1 MQSKKR
7 KLMNSI
13 FILHPWGFVI
23 FLLLG
28 TGLFIFTATKIQIP
42 VYTTV
47 ETVVGREDS
56 IIRLDL
62 EQREF
67 QEGTPVYVYTSR
79 DDHLEKVTEYRMEK
93 GCLLVESGDKLPG
106 SGKVYID
113 IQTGEISLLRH
124 ILTEGGNI

>member
-47 ETVVGREDS
+47 ETVVGSEDG

-62 EQREF
+62 GQREF
-67 QEGTPVYVYTSR
+67 QEGTPAISCLVP
-79 DDHLEKVTEYRMEK
+79 EKYILIYRQ
-93 GCLLVESGDKLPG
+93 GRFLCFG
-106 SGKVYID
+106 
-113 IQTGEISLLRH
+113 IS
-124 ILTEGGNI
+124 